1 LKQGPFVLVT
11 ECEALLADAPW
22 GVIKPNDLN
31 ANMFGSVKAVLIHD
45 GLDQGR
51 RSEIEAACVTRGLPF
66 FHYSEPG
73 AAEEYSQRGRA
84 TRDAALGFLRDQ
96 NAWRTPSPSQ
106 GTLERIELQALVDII
121 TTANSLLQPSEVMNT
136 VMIRIHQLIPCEAWS
151 VLILNEEEDRTLSFA
166 AAHGP
171 GKEQLRHLKVPYG
184 QGIAGWVAKHRQPII
199 VNNAQ
204 NDPRFLDQ
212 IDKNTRFVTK
222 NILCAPLVSRGRI
235 IGVIEMLNTGNPGGF
250 SDEDLELLQTLV
262 NPAAVAIE
270 NAYLF
275 QKAQTLTIQDDL
287 TKLYNSRHLNHCL
300 ETELKRAKRTGNPL
314 SLIFLDLD
322 GFKAINDNFGH
333 LQGSECLVRIAQIIY
348 ECARETDVV
357 GRYGGDEFVLILP
370 DTDTHGAVI
379 VAERVRDQ
387 IATYRPEGIRLT
399 ASIGVA
405 SYPNHGETKEML
417 FRLADKAMYRVK
429 EQGKN
434 GILLAHDLTE

>member
-1 LKQGPFVLVT
+1 MVT
-11 ECEALLADAPW
+11 ECETLLADAPW
-22 GVIKPNDLN
+22 GVIRPEDLN
-31 ANMFGSVKAVLIHD
+31 VNMLGSVKAVFLHD
-45 GLDQGR
+45 QLPRTAQDNLESSCREMG
-51 RSEIEAACVTRGLPF
+51 IPF
-66 FHYSEPG
+66 FRY
-73 AAEEYSQRGRA
+73 EEGQATGSQGLKIQEIRTA
-84 TRDAALGFLRDQ
+84 TLAFLRDQ
-96 NAWRTPSPSQ
+96 NQWRMTAPSQ
-106 GTLERIELQALVDII
+106 ETFERIELQALVDII
-121 TTANSLLQPSEVMNT
+121 TTANSLLQPDEVMNT

-151 VLILNEEEDRTLSFA
+151 VLILEDNEDRTLSFA

-171 GKEQLRHLKVPYG
+171 GKDQLKHLKVPYG
-184 QGIAGWVAKHRQPII
+184 QGIAGWVAKHGQPII

-212 IDKNTRFVTK
+212 IDKNTQFVTK

-235 IGVIEMLNTGNPGGF
+235 IGVIEMLNTGKPHGF
-250 SDEDLELLQTLV
+250 SGEDLELLQTLV

-287 TKLYNSRHLNHCL
+287 TKLFNSRHLNFCL

-322 GFKAINDNFGH
+322 GFKSVNDNFGH
-333 LQGSECLVRIAQIIY
+333 LQGSQCLVHIAGLIRD
-348 ECARETDVV
+348 CARDTDVV

-370 DTDTHGAVI
+370 DTDIDGAVT

-387 IATYRPEGIRLT
+387 IAAYRPEGIQLT
-399 ASIGVA
+399 ASIGIA
-405 SYPNHGETKEML
+405 SYPRHGETKEML

-429 EQGKN
+429 DKGKN
-434 GILLAHDLTE
+434 GILLAHDLTVGESTQI